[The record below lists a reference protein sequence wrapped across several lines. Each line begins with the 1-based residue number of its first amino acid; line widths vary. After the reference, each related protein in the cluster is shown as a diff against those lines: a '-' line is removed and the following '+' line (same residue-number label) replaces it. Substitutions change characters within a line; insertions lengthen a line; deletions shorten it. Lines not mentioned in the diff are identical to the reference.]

1 MHNDRHCYLTDVE
14 QLPTELFETFSEGVA
29 KDGSAPNKLDSLPI
43 PEVDDTPAVT
53 DLDSNSNAPEESLES
68 VVEPTTEASPTL
80 AIETIIQEKPKSDLD
95 TSTTDEEVVANL
107 ADEVVTTVAPLI
119 DQEPLTS
126 IEEQEQV
133 PGMLTQALFGTGLYY
148 NEELEG

>member
-1 MHNDRHCYLTDVE
+1 M
-14 QLPTELFETFSEGVA
+14 
-29 KDGSAPNKLDSLPI
+29 
-43 PEVDDTPAVT
+43 
-53 DLDSNSNAPEESLES
+53 ES

>member
-1 MHNDRHCYLTDVE
+1 M
-14 QLPTELFETFSEGVA
+14 
-29 KDGSAPNKLDSLPI
+29 DSLPI

-53 DLDSNSNAPEESLES
+53 DLDSNTTTSEESLEG

-80 AIETIIQEKPKSDLD
+80 AIETAIQENPKSDLD
-95 TSTTDEEVVANL
+95 TSTTDEEVVAIL
-107 ADEVVTTVAPLI
+107 ADEVVTTAAPLI

-133 PGMLTQALFGTGLYY
+133 PGKLTETLFGTGFLFFSAEI
-148 NEELEG
+148 NAA